1 MYPLMACLR
10 PSGVIG
16 ASKTVIGA
24 SDLLGSLRNLLGS
37 RTAPRLRNP
46 SSGAYPSDPSG
57 VIGASD
63 RDWCVQ
69 DQDLIHWATFE
80 NCRCRMKS
88 HHAGGI
94 CRMSVAVENDPP
106 LVRSL

>member
-57 VIGASD
+57 VIGASKTKTSFTGQPSKTVD
-63 RDWCVQ
+63 
-69 DQDLIHWATFE
+69 AE
-80 NCRCRMKS
+80 
-88 HHAGGI
+88 
-94 CRMSVAVENDPP
+94 
-106 LVRSL
+106 